1 MRSSKKSSAQQK
13 RAHRPRASQRR
24 PVLAARV
31 PEGFRAQILAA
42 AAKSGRNA
50 SEELMWLAEQGIVLS
65 AALEDA
71 GAIREKAY
79 SEANAVL
86 AAGHRLASEELE
98 VELQRRGYT
107 YVRGTN
113 GGAWFDPGVNA
124 VQWIFDNFNLTSV
137 EELLERAATRALRKQ
152 KETRS

>member
-1 MRSSKKSSAQQK
+1 MRSSAKSVGRK
-13 RAHRPRASQRR
+13 RPGRPRASQRR

-31 PEGFRAQILAA
+31 PEGFHAQILAF

-50 SEELMWLAEQGIVLS
+50 SEELMWLAEQGIALR

-86 AAGHRLASEELE
+86 AAGHRLAGEELE

-124 VQWIFDNFNLTSV
+124 IQWIFDSFDLASL
-137 EELLERAATRALRKQ
+137 EELLERAATRALQKQ
-152 KETRS
+152 KETQS